1 MLTNIS
7 FSRIRGLTSSRSYM
21 VSLSGRR
28 NIFFMSCIDS
38 VPFCCLGDCHSSMIL
53 SSDEEYFDCSIL
65 NIYQITGIW
74 LC

>member
-1 MLTNIS
+1 MLTNVS
-7 FSRIRGLTSSRSYM
+7 FSCVRGFTSSRSYLF
-21 VSLSGRR
+21 SLLGPR

-38 VPFCCLGDCHSSMIL
+38 IPFCCLEECHSSMIL

-65 NIYQITGIW
+65 NIYQLTGIW